1 MDNGL
6 HSPLQWFISVTR
18 LNFIAR
24 QMLHLYQCNTFP
36 RSFVPRKNCTWYI
49 FRCILAY
56 LVRGVIRR
64 CLITCVISS
73 FHNSQTQWSQ
83 AHVKEHDIKL
93 NGTEQQLPLQLVLA
107 LRSLACH
114 GRARQ
119 RGKQSLLGRSGH
131 RPMRAKLSLALIS
144 SKQREK
150 VIMPFSWQSAL
161 GTLSSSP
168 VCRQPHWRDFS
179 ANVCRTSTPP
189 PVT

>member
-1 MDNGL
+1 MVYILPYSELFLSQDLILSQGRCSIYISAI
-6 HSPLQWFISVTR
+6 HSRVHLFHAK
-18 LNFIAR
+18 IAPDI
-24 QMLHLYQCNTFP
+24 F
-36 RSFVPRKNCTWYI
+36 

-56 LVRGVIRR
+56 LVRGVIRW

-93 NGTEQQLPLQLVLA
+93 NGMEQQLPLQLVLA

-131 RPMRAKLSLALIS
+131 RPMKAKLSLALIS

-150 VIMPFSWQSAL
+150 VSMPFSWQSAL

-179 ANVCRTSTPP
+179 ANACRTSTPP